1 MAVIPNTNVNV
12 QDIGQV
18 LNSAGGS
25 VNVNQPLTFFTASAK
40 INIFSKKKPVV
51 RKVNFCQ
58 DFDSTRP
65 DYLFEWWKGTSG
77 DCGIKFQSI
86 SNPNELPNVVDGGLN
101 GWQYELPQGG
111 ENAPLRLGDFCGY
124 DSNAKPLVEGFSLS
138 SSVVENKTS
147 SNFTVGFITTPN
159 ETKTTSLTFS
169 DLSASLSNFHPAVYI
184 TNGSTSYFISSDKK
198 VSSTEYIM
206 VTVPTNGL
214 NTGDWSVYTFLSE
227 VAIPSLSTL
236 GSVALGR
243 CYTLPYTDK
252 KIVSI
257 VTSLETIVANI
268 MRPSGSNVLNVTIY
282 VTYPSAK
289 TFANNYLY
297 IKMPNNNNINP
308 GLQDTAREQYVSIP
322 NFSVAANTR
331 TLAYSGTITL
341 NSHLSQQT
349 LPLKWVLSL
358 DGGSIT
364 RNGTVIQSSPLP
376 SNV

>member
-1 MAVIPNTNVNV
+1 MAIIPNTNVNV

-25 VNVNQPLTFFTASAK
+25 VNVNQPLTFFTVNAK

-101 GWQYELPQGG
+101 GWEYELPQGG

-169 DLSASLSNFHPAVYI
+169 DLSASLSNFYPAVYI
-184 TNGSTSYFISSDKK
+184 TNGTTSYFISSDKK

-206 VTVPTNGL
+206 ITVPTNGL

-268 MRPSGSNVLNVTIY
+268 QRPSGSNVLNVTIY

>member
-138 SSVVENKTS
+138 STVVENKSS

-169 DLSASLSNFHPAVYI
+169 DLSASLSNFYPAVYI
-184 TNGSTSYFISSDKK
+184 TNGTTSYFISSDKK

-282 VTYPSAK
+282 VTNPSAK
-289 TFANNYLY
+289 AFANNYLY

-322 NFSVAANTR
+322 NFSVAANTS

-341 NSHLSQQT
+341 NSHLSAQT

-376 SNV
+376 SNT

>member
-138 SSVVENKTS
+138 STVVENKSS

-169 DLSASLSNFHPAVYI
+169 DLSASLSNFYPAVYI
-184 TNGSTSYFISSDKK
+184 TNGTTSYFISSDKK

-206 VTVPTNGL
+206 ITVPTNGL
-214 NTGDWSVYTFLSE
+214 DTGDWSVYTFLSE

-268 MRPSGSNVLNVTIY
+268 QRPSGSNVLNVTIY

-341 NSHLSQQT
+341 NSHLSEQT

>member
-1 MAVIPNTNVNV
+1 MAVIPNTDVNV

-25 VNVNQPLTFFTASAK
+25 VNVNQPLTFFTSDARIK
-40 INIFSKKKPVV
+40 MFSKRKPVV

-65 DYLFEWWKGTSG
+65 DYLFEWWKGASG
-77 DCGIKFQSI
+77 DCGIKFKSI

-147 SNFTVGFITTPN
+147 SNFTVGLITTPN

-169 DLSASLSNFHPAVYI
+169 DLSASLSNFYPAVYI
-184 TNGSTSYFISSDKK
+184 TNGTTSYFISSDKK

-206 VTVPTNGL
+206 ITVPTNGL

-282 VTYPSAK
+282 VTNPSAK

-341 NSHLSQQT
+341 NSHLSAQT

-376 SNV
+376 SNT